1 MKTADSAA
9 HKGMLQQK
17 CDQILFCLCVG
28 LGYLLV
34 SAIWWWAL
42 TRIHARVPHLAAC
55 TAANCSSG
63 FWLWAFYNVRV
74 YRCVRVCQRLNKC
87 RWNRN
92 YSGSTSTIASRVV
105 GGSAVSSSPIGML
118 RRFKSCSSLRFY
130 RGRSGV
136 IWFGGCGYE
145 VLSLITRLTFLSSTV
160 TSDLLWRIS
169 YTYKYNSN
177 NFQIIKLTHSAPSL
191 WTTYSQVSAFVLVWF
206 YSSLRHGG
214 LPGVR
219 HKVSS
224 HLILF
229 KTLTHSLYLSRCH
242 F

>member
-1 MKTADSAA
+1 
-9 HKGMLQQK
+9 
-17 CDQILFCLCVG
+17 
-28 LGYLLV
+28 
-34 SAIWWWAL
+34 
-42 TRIHARVPHLAAC
+42 
-55 TAANCSSG
+55 
-63 FWLWAFYNVRV
+63 V
-74 YRCVRVCQRLNKC
+74 YRCVRVCPRSNKC
-87 RWNRN
+87 RWNSN
-92 YSGSTSTIASRVV
+92 YGGSTSTIASRVV

-136 IWFGGCGYE
+136 TWFGGCGYE
-145 VLSLITRLTFLSSTV
+145 VLSLIPDSPSLALPWPLTSCGAFPTHTV
-160 TSDLLWRIS
+160 
-169 YTYKYNSN
+169 YNSN

-224 HLILF
+224 HLVLF
-229 KTLTHSLYLSRCH
+229 KALTHSLYLSRRH